1 MILGISCDTPEEN
14 RLFKEKFDFPF
25 DLLSDQ
31 DRRVSMAYG
40 AADEAEAQ
48 YPNRISY
55 LLDPEGIVR
64 RVYAQVDPGQH
75 PEEVLRD
82 LV

>member
-40 AADEAEAQ
+40 AADTADAQ
-48 YPNRISY
+48 YPDRISY
-55 LLDPEGIVR
+55 LINPDGLVG

-75 PEEVLRD
+75 PEVVLRD